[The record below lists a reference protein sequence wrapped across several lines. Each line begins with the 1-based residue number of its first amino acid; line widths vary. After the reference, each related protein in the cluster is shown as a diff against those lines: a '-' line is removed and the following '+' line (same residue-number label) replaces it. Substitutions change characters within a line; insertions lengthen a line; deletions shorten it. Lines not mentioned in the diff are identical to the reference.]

1 MGLLILKQ
9 LYSKRQSKHTLGP
22 SGIITLKSSVLI
34 EESMMIKRT
43 PDQWHTLFAAQQASG
58 LNQAQF
64 CQREGLCP
72 KHFSLRRKQLLS
84 ASANTNAPDVF
95 IKAQPPITPALA
107 RYHYITKVSSFVFN
121 RRIPR
126 LSQHW

>member
-1 MGLLILKQ
+1 
-9 LYSKRQSKHTLGP
+9 
-22 SGIITLKSSVLI
+22 
-34 EESMMIKRT
+34 MIKRT

-72 KHFSLRRKQLLS
+72 KHFSLRRKQLLG

-95 IKAQPPITPALA
+95 IKAQPPIISSTGQISLHYQGVELRIQQADTPFIAALVKQLA
-107 RYHYITKVSSFVFN
+107 
-121 RRIPR
+121 
-126 LSQHW
+126 